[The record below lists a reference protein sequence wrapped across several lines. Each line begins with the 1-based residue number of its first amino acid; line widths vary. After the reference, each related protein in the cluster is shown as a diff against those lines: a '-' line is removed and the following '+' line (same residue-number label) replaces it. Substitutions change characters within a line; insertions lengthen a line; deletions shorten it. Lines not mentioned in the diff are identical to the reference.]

1 VRDSWDGTNLK
12 FIFRRI
18 VDGRTMALWLE
29 VVQIAS
35 GLQFTEEE
43 DVIIWQFASP
53 GKYSVQ
59 TLYSVINDRGIK
71 QIYTPVM

>member
-12 FIFRRI
+12 FTFRRI
-18 VDGRTMALWLE
+18 VDGRNMALWLE

-43 DVIIWQFASP
+43 DAII
-53 GKYSVQ
+53 
-59 TLYSVINDRGIK
+59 
-71 QIYTPVM
+71 

>member
-1 VRDSWDGTNLK
+1 
-12 FIFRRI
+12 
-18 VDGRTMALWLE
+18 MALWLE